1 LRTFSSQ
8 SDRHS
13 YLSIKL
19 SLISIAILSVVV
31 SFYVYFSYK
40 DLVAVIDQQYADQ
53 AQSVVAIANASV
65 QDADILKNDAYMQQV
80 SEKIVKAYPNILS
93 ASFYAIDR
101 HGNPVRL
108 ANGNHKKTGEAA
120 DPKYIDPVKSG
131 NMTRQEMVTE
141 GGGHVMEVLAP
152 IYVNDRPAASLVM
165 HMNLKQKDIALRRY
179 MLRAL
184 LYALAGLFAL
194 APVLYVR
201 FRREVFSPVRRLIEG
216 AREVAKGNLDERVKL
231 ERKDELGKLSQ
242 EFDNMTEAIQ
252 QREEETLQ
260 ELAKIKRKWDE
271 AEAKS
276 RTDFLTELDNHRSF
290 RDRLDA
296 ELNRASR
303 LEEPVSL
310 LFCDLDNFKDFNDSN
325 GHLLGDRAL
334 FDTAEIIKYS
344 IRNYDIA
351 ARYGG
356 EEFVVVLPD
365 TNSADAVIVAER
377 IRHNLELYE
386 FVTKEG
392 SGKLTISIGVATYPS
407 DAEDSK
413 GFISAADYAMYQ
425 SKSLGKNCVT
435 VFNPAEDIST
445 SEAS

>member
-1 LRTFSSQ
+1 LHNFGSR

-40 DLVAVIDQQYADQ
+40 DLVTVIDRQYADQ
-53 AQSVVAIANASV
+53 VKSVTAIVNASV
-65 QDADILKNDAYMQQV
+65 RDADDLKNSVYMQQL
-80 SEKIVKAYPNILS
+80 SERIIKAYPNVLS
-93 ASFYAIDR
+93 ASF
-101 HGNPVRL
+101 
-108 ANGNHKKTGEAA
+108 NGA
-120 DPKYIDPVKSG
+120 PVKSG
-131 NMTRQEMVTE
+131 KVTKQEMITE
-141 GGGHVMEVLAP
+141 DKGHIMEVLAP
-152 IYVNDRPAASLVM
+152 IYISDRPAASLVM
-165 HMNLKQKDIALRRY
+165 QIDLKQKDIALNRY
-179 MLRAL
+179 ILRAL
-184 LYALAGLFAL
+184 LYAFAGLIAL
-194 APVLYVR
+194 TPVLYVR

-216 AREVAKGNLDERVKL
+216 AREVAKGNLDERVSLK
-231 ERKDELGKLSQ
+231 RKDELGKLSQ

-252 QREEETLQ
+252 QREEETLR

-276 RTDFLTELDNHRSF
+276 RIDFLTELDNHRSF
-290 RDRLDA
+290 QDRLSA

-303 LEEPVSL
+303 IGEPVSL
-310 LFCDLDNFKDFNDSN
+310 LFCDLDNFKEFNDSN

-365 TNSADAVIVAER
+365 THSADGVLVAER

-386 FVTKEG
+386 FATKQG
-392 SGKLTISIGVATYPS
+392 PGKLTISIGVATYPS

-413 GFISAADYAMYQ
+413 GLISAADHAMYK
-425 SKSLGKNCVT
+425 SKSLGKNRVT
-435 VFNPAEDIST
+435 VFNPAEDIDAPK
-445 SEAS
+445 AS